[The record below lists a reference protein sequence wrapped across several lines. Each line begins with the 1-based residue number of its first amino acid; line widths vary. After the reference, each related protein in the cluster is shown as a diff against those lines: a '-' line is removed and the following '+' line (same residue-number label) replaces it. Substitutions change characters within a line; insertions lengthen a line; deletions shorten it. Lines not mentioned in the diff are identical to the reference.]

1 MRNVSDPLRNKSFQ
15 FSIRI
20 VNLSKFLIADHREY
34 VLSKQILRSGT
45 SIGANIAE
53 SKQGQSD
60 PDFVNKLAIA
70 LKEAS
75 ETEYWLELLEA
86 TNYISAAQAESLI
99 SDCGELKAML
109 IASIKTKKRSM
120 KAN

>member
-1 MRNVSDPLRNKSFQ
+1 MRSVRDPLRNKSFQ

-60 PDFVNKLAIA
+60 PDFINKLAIA

-86 TNYISAAQAESLI
+86 TNYITAAQADSLI
-99 SDCGELKAML
+99 SDCNELKAML
-109 IASIKTKKRSM
+109 IASIKTKKKSM
-120 KAN
+120 KET